1 MSTPETQPPKTAKTH
16 ALIRAVVDYGGL
28 VVFVA
33 AYFLRLR
40 FVAAQAGAGWTLAIG
55 GHGARDITAATVW
68 LVIGSAA
75 ALLVGLIAE
84 RRVAP
89 MPLIAGGFALV
100 FGGLTLFLHDPRF
113 IKIKPTAAN
122 LSFGVVLLAG
132 LALRR
137 NPLKWLLGE
146 ALNLPEVAWR
156 QLSLRYALYFLFMA
170 ALNEAVWRTQ
180 SDAVWVLFRMPGL
193 LVLVILF
200 SLTQIPFM
208 MKYLKTSEPPPPPT
222 D

>member
-1 MSTPETQPPKTAKTH
+1 MAGDATALAKPKSH
-16 ALIRAVVDYGGL
+16 GPVRAIVDYGGL
-28 VVFVA
+28 ALFVA

-40 FVAAQAGAGWTLAIG
+40 FVAVQGGIGWAIAMG
-55 GHGARDITAATVW
+55 GHGPKDITAATVW
-68 LVIGSAA
+68 LVIGSVA

-100 FGGLTLFLHDPRF
+100 FGGLTIALHDPRF

-122 LSFGVVLLAG
+122 LFFGLGLLIG
-132 LALRR
+132 LALRK

-146 ALNLPEVAWR
+146 AMALPDDAWR
-156 QLSLRYALYFLFMA
+156 QLTLRYALYFLFMA
-170 ALNEAVWRTQ
+170 GLNEVVWRTQ

-193 LVLVILF
+193 MILVILF

-208 MKYLKTSEPPPPPT
+208 MKYMKTNEAPPPPT
-222 D
+222 E